1 MKPSIILAMAC
12 TAALGISTAGFAA
25 DPPGPSDPKPS
36 DTKASDTKASDAK
49 PADAKP
55 ADAKAET
62 KTTLAPAEI
71 KGEVL
76 KIDGDNYFV
85 NDERSKKEV
94 KFTIE
99 KDVKATLER
108 PLKQGDRIE
117 AFLTPEGLAKKVR
130 LEGAKDQDM
139 MNKAGKDT
147 GEPPA
152 SGGLSKEMPASGQS
166 GQPDQGGVKPPEGSN
181 PTLSPGGKGSAS
193 GG

>member
-1 MKPSIILAMAC
+1 MKSLTILAMAC

-25 DPPGPSDPKPS
+25 DPSGPS
-36 DTKASDTKASDAK
+36 DTKPPETKAETKA
-49 PADAKP
+49 PADAKAP
-55 ADAKAET
+55 SDAKAET

-76 KIDGDNYFV
+76 RIDGDNYFV

-94 KFTIE
+94 KMTIE

-130 LEGAKDQDM
+130 LEGAKDISEAPA
-139 MNKAGKDT
+139 AG
-147 GEPPA
+147 GF
-152 SGGLSKEMPASGQS
+152 SKEAPAGEKSS
-166 GQPDQGGVKPPEGSN
+166 KPDQGGMKPPAEGSN

>member
-1 MKPSIILAMAC
+1 MKSSIILAMAC
-12 TAALGISTAGFAA
+12 TAVLGFSTAGFAA
-25 DPPGPSDPKPS
+25 DPPGP
-36 DTKASDTKASDAK
+36 SDAK

-76 KIDGDNYFV
+76 KIDGDNFV
-85 NDERSKKEV
+85 VKDERSKKEV

-99 KDVKATLER
+99 KDVKATLDR
-108 PLKQGDRIE
+108 PVKQGDRIE
-117 AFLTPEGLAKKVR
+117 AYLTPEGLAKRVR
-130 LEGAKDQDM
+130 FEGAKDQDM
-139 MNKAGKDT
+139 TNRAGRDM
-147 GEPPA
+147 GETPP
-152 SGGLSKEMPASGQS
+152 SGGLSKEIPASGQS
-166 GQPDQGGVKPPEGSN
+166 GQPDQGGIKPPPEGSN

>member
-12 TAALGISTAGFAA
+12 AAALGISTAGFAA
-25 DPPGPSDPKPS
+25 DPPGPSDAKPPDAKPSDIKPS
-36 DTKASDTKASDAK
+36 DTKPS
-49 PADAKP
+49 
-55 ADAKAET
+55 DAKAET

-71 KGEVL
+71 NREVL
-76 KIDGDNYFV
+76 RIDGDNYFV

-94 KFTIE
+94 KMTIE

-130 LEGAKDQDM
+130 LEGAKDPDM
-139 MNKAGKDT
+139 MNRAGKDT
-147 GEPPA
+147 TETPA
-152 SGGLSKEMPASGQS
+152 SGGLSKETPSGGQS
-166 GQPDQGGVKPPEGSN
+166 GQPEQGGVKPPEGSN

>member
-1 MKPSIILAMAC
+1 MKPSMILAMVCA
-12 TAALGISTAGFAA
+12 AALGISTAGFAA
-25 DPPGPSDPKPS
+25 DPPGPSDTKPS
-36 DTKASDTKASDAK
+36 
-49 PADAKP
+49 
-55 ADAKAET
+55 DAKAET
-62 KTTLAPAEI
+62 KTTVAPAEV

-108 PLKQGDRIE
+108 PLKQGDRVE
-117 AFLTPEGLAKKVR
+117 AYLTPEGLAKKVR

-139 MNKAGKDT
+139 MNRAGKDT
-147 GEPPA
+147 VPS
-152 SGGLSKEMPASGQS
+152 SGGISKEMPSSGQS
-166 GQPDQGGVKPPEGSN
+166 GQQDQGGMKPPEGSN

>member
-1 MKPSIILAMAC
+1 MKPFMILAMAC
-12 TAALGISTAGFAA
+12 AAALGIGTAGFAA
-25 DPPGPSDPKPS
+25 DPPGPSDTKPS
-36 DTKASDTKASDAK
+36 DTKA
-49 PADAKP
+49 
-55 ADAKAET
+55 ET
-62 KTTLAPAEI
+62 KTTIAPAEV

-117 AFLTPEGLAKKVR
+117 AYLTPEGLAKKVR
-130 LEGAKDQDM
+130 LEGAKDPDM
-139 MNKAGKDT
+139 MNRAGKET
-147 GEPPA
+147 GEIPS
-152 SGGLSKEMPASGQS
+152 SGGISKEIPSSGQS
-166 GQPDQGGVKPPEGSN
+166 GQQNQGGMKSPEGSN

>member
-1 MKPSIILAMAC
+1 MKEIMKSSMILAMAC

-25 DPPGPSDPKPS
+25 DPPGPSDTKPS
-36 DTKASDTKASDAK
+36 
-49 PADAKP
+49 
-55 ADAKAET
+55 DAKAET
-62 KTTLAPAEI
+62 KTTVAPAEI

-94 KFTIE
+94 KFTME

-117 AFLTPEGLAKKVR
+117 AYLTPEGLAKKVR
-130 LEGAKDQDM
+130 LEGAKDQE
-139 MNKAGKDT
+139 T
-147 GEPPA
+147 PP
-152 SGGLSKEMPASGQS
+152 SGGLSKEIPSSGQS
-166 GQPDQGGVKPPEGSN
+166 GQPDQGGTKSPEGSN

>member
-1 MKPSIILAMAC
+1 MKPSLILALAC
-12 TAALGISTAGFAA
+12 TIGLGMSTAGFAA
-25 DPPGPSDPKPS
+25 DPPGRS
-36 DTKASDTKASDAK
+36 
-49 PADAKP
+49 DAKP

-62 KTTLAPAEI
+62 KATLAPAEI

-76 KIDGDNYFV
+76 KIDGDSFVV

-99 KDVKATLER
+99 KDVKATLDR

-117 AFLTPEGLAKKVR
+117 AYLTPEGLAKKVR
-130 LEGAKDQDM
+130 FEGVKDQDM
-139 MNKAGKDT
+139 SNRAGRDI
-147 GEPPA
+147 
-152 SGGLSKEMPASGQS
+152 GGSPSPGGFSQEMPASGQS
-166 GQPDQGGVKPPEGSN
+166 GPQDQGGGMKAPEGSN

>member
-1 MKPSIILAMAC
+1 MKPSMVLAMAC
-12 TAALGISTAGFAA
+12 AAALGISTAGFAA
-25 DPPGPSDPKPS
+25 DPPGPSDTKPS
-36 DTKASDTKASDAK
+36 
-49 PADAKP
+49 
-55 ADAKAET
+55 DAKAET
-62 KTTLAPAEI
+62 KTTVAPAEV

-117 AFLTPEGLAKKVR
+117 AYLTPEGLAKKVR
-130 LEGAKDQDM
+130 LEGAKDQDK
-139 MNKAGKDT
+139 KAAKDI
-147 GEPPA
+147 GETQAP
-152 SGGLSKEMPASGQS
+152 GGFSKEVPAGEKSS
-166 GQPDQGGVKPPEGSN
+166 QPDQGGMKPPEGSN